1 MVEAEHLLISN
12 CYKTYVWKIWK
23 LLWDSMPPV
32 RDCGNSII
40 EVTVRT
46 MFWELF
52 LQGLKIFK
60 VQTKGW
66 NSEKDERGKRR
77 QKIIRTHSL
86 QPVKLGAVFNIFTDT
101 SISQDNIVLYYN
113 KSNKFSFVWPVEFSD
128 ISLSWNLTV
137 KYIKRVKNGGKNLT
151 TRKGGHIKSEIF
163 MAFLKCLGG

>member
-1 MVEAEHLLISN
+1 M
-12 CYKTYVWKIWK
+12 
-23 LLWDSMPPV
+23 
-32 RDCGNSII
+32 
-40 EVTVRT
+40 
-46 MFWELF
+46 
-52 LQGLKIFK
+52 
-60 VQTKGW
+60 
-66 NSEKDERGKRR
+66 
-77 QKIIRTHSL
+77 